1 MEYQKVK
8 CKLNKREQNVNVS
21 IMKKVIPKSVKLI
34 WSAEKY
40 NEQTPIKIGQS
51 WPNVQAVPLTG
62 SFSKPPEF
70 LPARGT
76 RPNKRKKNSNVF
88 LKKKTN
94 YSKECKTAT
103 WSAQKQNV
111 GQTIIKIGQSPL
123 SMQAVPL
130 AGSTL

>member
-1 MEYQKVK
+1 
-8 CKLNKREQNVNVS
+8 
-21 IMKKVIPKSVKLI
+21 MK
-34 WSAEKY
+34 
-40 NEQTPIKIGQS
+40 
-51 WPNVQAVPLTG
+51 AVPLTG

-88 LKKKTN
+88 LKKNQIIPKN
-94 YSKECKTAT
+94 VRLQLGV
-103 WSAQKQNV
+103 QKQNV

-130 AGSTL
+130 AGSTF